1 MNCLSPNPK
10 RKVSA
15 MRKRKGITVRIL
27 FTALLVVIV
36 ISVSLVSVMTYF
48 MNSLTDTIILNISQP
63 LAKTAA
69 QSIEGNLHVLAERL
83 FMIRDNEVISASD
96 NATSEKQA
104 VLDRMVAGIEFA
116 WLGLYETGGTLL
128 TGSDE
133 CPRSISG
140 RELLTRMQET
150 ENLVI
155 DDTSV
160 GNSGLEIVVGVPVMA
175 DSGDETHVANYL
187 VGSYKYDVLG
197 DLLDNINIGT
207 NGTAFII
214 DEDGKLIAHKS
225 LGKVYSQ
232 EPITNSLGTGA
243 DVQEVLSLMS
253 QRQTGSAAIQGS
265 DGTTFISYSPVRGT
279 LWSLGIQTPRS
290 DFISTVRQGILISVA
305 ITVIAL
311 ILAALVF
318 SLILKKILTSP
329 LHAITQN
336 ASKLAMGQFVNR
348 LPKELTKRPDEI
360 GELATAFSTM
370 SDSIQ
375 NVIGDIGQLTMAARA
390 GSLDTRADSAAHQ
403 GDYNLI
409 IAGINATLDV
419 ICSHLDAMPSAFAL
433 FDETQR
439 LIYLNQTM
447 NDMLLRYSL
456 HVSDAHL
463 LAFIISSGT
472 SGMLNPETA
481 LLFNPKGKNGDTYN
495 ADVTLPDNDG
505 GESNYLLT
513 LRRINGDPDI
523 VEASGVNNTCVMLI
537 LKDVTMLT
545 HAKTEAEAASHA
557 KSAFLSNMSH
567 EIRTPMNA
575 IIGMTSI
582 AKSSPVM
589 EKKDYCLSKIEDA
602 STHLLGVINDI
613 LDMSKIEANKFELS
627 YEEFNFEKMLQKVTN
642 VIIFRVDEKQQNF
655 SVRIDDAI
663 PHTLIGDDQRLAQV
677 ITNLVSNA
685 VKFTPEHGSIH
696 LNTHLVK
703 EADGICTIQIEVTDT
718 GIGIS
723 KEQQSRLFTAFEQ
736 AENSTSRKFGGTG
749 LGLAISKRIV
759 EMMGGQMWIESE
771 LGSGTTFFF
780 TIQAECGADSC
791 RSFLGPDVNWKNVR
805 VLVVDDSPEIREY
818 FEEIMQRFGIPC
830 DVAASGEE
838 ACATIERNG
847 SYNIYFV
854 DWKMPGIDG
863 IELTRHIKKSG
874 AVRSVVIMIS
884 STEWGAIED
893 DARSAGVNKFLPKPL
908 FPSDI
913 CDCINECLGTGNLLA
928 AEEAQSDEVECF
940 EGYRILL
947 AEDMEINREIVL
959 ALLEPTLLTIDC
971 AENGKEAL
979 KMFGAAP
986 EMYDMIFMDVQMP
999 EMDGFEATQ
1008 RIRALDASGAG
1019 RIPIVAMTANVFRED
1034 IEKCLES
1041 GMNDHVGKP
1050 LDFEEVM
1057 AMLRKYL
1064 LQKNVL

>member
-1 MNCLSPNPK
+1 MNWMSPNPK
-10 RKVSA
+10 IRKVSA
-15 MRKRKGITVRIL
+15 MRKRKGITVKIL
-27 FTALLVVIV
+27 LTALLVVIV
-36 ISVSLVSVMTYF
+36 ISASLVSVMTYF
-48 MNSLTDTIILNISQP
+48 MNALTDTIILNISQP

-83 FMIRDNEVISASD
+83 FMIRDNEVIASTD
-96 NATSEKQA
+96 TTVSEKQA
-104 VLDRMVAGIEFA
+104 VLDRTEAGIEFV

-128 TGSDE
+128 TGSDDS
-133 CPRSISG
+133 PRSISG
-140 RELLTRMQET
+140 RELLTMMQET

-155 DDTSV
+155 DNTSV
-160 GNSGLEIVVGVPVMA
+160 GNSGLEIAVGVPVVT
-175 DSGDETHVANYL
+175 DSGVAYYL

-197 DLLDNINIGT
+197 DLLGNINIGT

-214 DEDGKLIAHKS
+214 DEDGTLIAHKS
-225 LGKVYSQ
+225 LGKVFSQ
-232 EPITNSLGTGA
+232 ETITNSLGTGA

-253 QRQTGSAAIQGS
+253 QGQTGSAAIQGS
-265 DGTTFISYSPVRGT
+265 DGTTFISYSPIRGT

-290 DFISTVRQGILISVA
+290 DFISTVRQGILISIV
-305 ITVIAL
+305 ITVITL

-318 SLILKKILTSP
+318 DLILKKILTSP
-329 LHAITQN
+329 LHAITKN

-348 LPKELTKRPDEI
+348 LPKDLTKRSDEI
-360 GELATAFSTM
+360 GELAAAFSTM

-375 NVIGDIGQLTMAARA
+375 NVIGDIGQLTLTARA
-390 GSLDTRADSAAHQ
+390 GLLDTRADSSAHQ

-409 IAGINATLDV
+409 ITGINATLDV

-447 NDMLLRYSL
+447 NDTLERHNL
-456 HVSDAHL
+456 HTSDAHL
-463 LAFIISSGT
+463 LTSIISSGT
-472 SGMLNPETA
+472 SSTLNPETA
-481 LLFNPKGKNGDTYN
+481 LLFGPNGNNGDTYN
-495 ADVTLPDNDG
+495 TDATLLDNEDG
-505 GESNYLLT
+505 DYCNYMLT
-513 LRRINGDPDI
+513 LRRINGASDI
-523 VEASGVNNTCVMLI
+523 VEASGVNKTCFMLI

-557 KSAFLSNMSH
+557 KSDFLSNMSH

-582 AKSSPVM
+582 AKSSSAI
-589 EKKDYCLSKIEDA
+589 EKKDYCLHKIEDA

-627 YEEFNFEKMLQKVTN
+627 FEEFNFEKMLQKVTDVN
-642 VIIFRVDEKQQNF
+642 IFRVDEKQQDF
-655 SVRIDDAI
+655 TVRIDDAI
-663 PHTLIGDDQRLAQV
+663 PKTLIGDDQRLAQV
-677 ITNLVSNA
+677 ITNLLSNA
-685 VKFTPEHGSIH
+685 VKFTPEHGTIH

-703 EADGICTIQIEVTDT
+703 EEDGMCTIQIEVTDN

-723 KEQQSRLFTAFEQ
+723 KEQQSRLFNAFEQ

-759 EMMGGQMWIESE
+759 GMMGGQMWIESE
-771 LGSGTTFFF
+771 LGKGTTFFF
-780 TIQAECGADSC
+780 TIQAECGADRH
-791 RSFLGPDVNWKNVR
+791 RSFLEPDVNWDNVR
-805 VLVVDDSPEIREY
+805 VLVVDDSPDVLEY
-818 FEEIMQRFGIPC
+818 FVEIMQRFGIAC
-830 DVAASGEE
+830 DVAATGED
-838 ACATIERNG
+838 ACAMIEHNG

-854 DWKMPGIDG
+854 DWTMPGMNG

-874 AVRSVVIMIS
+874 SVKSVVIMIS
-884 STEWGAIED
+884 GTEWSTIED
-893 DARSAGVNKFLPKPL
+893 GAKSAGVDKFLPKPL
-908 FPSDI
+908 FPTGI
-913 CDCINECLGTGNLLA
+913 FDCINECLGTEDSPA
-928 AEEAQSDEVECF
+928 AEDAQSDETSCF

-947 AEDMEINREIVL
+947 AEDIEINREIVL

-971 AENGKEAL
+971 AENGMEAL
-979 KMFGAAP
+979 KMFSAEP

-999 EMDGFEATQ
+999 EMDGFEATR
-1008 RIRALDASGAG
+1008 RIRALDTSNAK

-1041 GMNDHVGKP
+1041 GMNAHVGKP
-1050 LDFEEVM
+1050 LDFDEVM
-1057 AMLRKYL
+1057 AALRKYL
-1064 LQKNVL
+1064 TQKNII